1 MRLLTSPLI
10 YLARH
15 ILTKQFALLSDRMT
29 TFQQAQVEGLCLRFP
44 NNLGIHREVNYEHA
58 VEMLIRAVPTSQN
71 TPFVWGFIDKPA
83 GPSRAFDFNCNLNL
97 IPTHISQMARFYSCF
112 YRHKRHFRMTASA
125 TRMQRLNTP
134 CRLEPPVWVGS
145 IQPFEKWPLAFLIC
159 AIRSSRYTKQ
169 SAVLFQVHRIKTHRV
184 SGDDTVLSK
193 ADTLN

>member
-29 TFQQAQVEGLCLRFP
+29 TFQQAQAEGLCLRFP

-83 GPSRAFDFNCNLNL
+83 GPSRRLISICNL
-97 IPTHISQMARFYSCF
+97 IPTHITDGQILLLFLSTQVPFPNDGIRYQDAEVKYAM
-112 YRHKRHFRMTASA
+112 
-125 TRMQRLNTP
+125 
-134 CRLEPPVWVGS
+134 PVG
-145 IQPFEKWPLAFLIC
+145 
-159 AIRSSRYTKQ
+159 T
-169 SAVLFQVHRIKTHRV
+169 TRV
-184 SGDDTVLSK
+184 SGSSTPFSDRCISHLCD
-193 ADTLN
+193 